1 MKKNILAICSLIL
14 AFPLVGQAMQPA
26 ISVEKTSKDYPTPD
40 RSKVLAFPGADGAGK
55 YTTGG
60 AGGTVYTVTSLADDG
75 SEGTLRWAISKKGPR
90 TIVFAVSG
98 IIELQKALKLSNG
111 DVTIAGQT
119 APGDGICLKNYT
131 FSIQA
136 DNVIIRFIRS
146 RMGVDIKQKG
156 DDAMNGTKAHQNIII
171 DHCSMSWC
179 TDECATFYD
188 NRNFTLQWCIISESL
203 ANSIHEKG
211 AHGYGGI
218 WGGQPA
224 TFHHNLL
231 AHHTNRTPRLCG
243 SRYTGRPEDEKV
255 ELFNNVIYN
264 YGSDGAYA
272 GEGGSYNFINN
283 YYKPGPAT
291 TARVKEPKFFRQS
304 SARDPEKAPLRAASK
319 WFFDG
324 NVMEGNSDLTS
335 DNWKGIYTDGNYPYS
350 LDEMKASSFIVSS
363 GKDNYEQYW
372 FDWEAYTLSENYESA
387 EKAFQ
392 SVIGDNGAGA
402 FPRDKVDARIIKD
415 VKGGSCTYTGA
426 GDDKSGPL
434 PGIINSPEEAE
445 GFEGLTYN
453 TSGVITDADKD
464 SMDDAWEKKVGLDPT
479 NSEDRNKTTDIGYT
493 ALEVYINSLVNESIS
508 YNFKK

>member
-1 MKKNILAICSLIL
+1 MKQCSENE
-14 AFPLVGQAMQPA
+14 A
-26 ISVEKTSKDYPTPD
+26 T
-40 RSKVLAFPGADGAGK
+40 
-55 YTTGG
+55 
-60 AGGTVYTVTSLADDG
+60 
-75 SEGTLRWAISKKGPR
+75 
-90 TIVFAVSG
+90 TIVFTVSG
-98 IIELQKALKLSNG
+98 KIELKSEIRCKAKNF
-111 DVTIAGQT
+111 TIAGQT
-119 APGDGICLKNYT
+119 APGGGICVIKNEVN
-131 FSIQA
+131 FGGSE
-136 DNVIIRFIRS
+136 NFIIRHVRFR
-146 RMGVDIKQKG
+146 VG
-156 DDAMNGTKAHQNIII
+156 DKDASGKDHNAACLRVENANNFII
-171 DHCSMSWC
+171 DHCSFSWASEEN
-179 TDECATFYD
+179 TDFIDTHFS
-188 NRNFTLQWCIISESL
+188 TVQWCISSEGLYYSV
-203 ANSIHEKG
+203 NKKG
-211 AHGYGGI
+211 SRGYGGA
-218 WGGQPA
+218 WGG
-224 TFHHNLL
+224 TSSTYHHNLF
-231 AHHTNRTPRLCG
+231 AHCNSRTPLMNGARG
-243 SRYTGRPEDEKV
+243 KDPGQDINVYMEYI
-255 ELFNNVIYN
+255 NNVNYN
-264 YGSDGAYA
+264 WGSQMATYGGMDESQDSEHHGW
-272 GEGGSYNFINN
+272 SCNFVNN

-464 SMDDAWEKKVGLDPT
+464 GMDDAWEKKVGLDPT